1 MLLLRKRKNNL
12 LIIVGN
18 KRNRITWQGQTDIE
32 SWIIEFVK
40 TLNPHAWGPAS
51 SMPNSMNPV
60 FQNLNRTKNFTDE
73 YAEIINNC
81 IFPQKD
87 QTIVL
92 KLVEE
97 LYIKDYVNAIGK
109 IVAPRSTRFTSH
121 TRVCIYLDSK
131 EKESVGLFNRQ
142 VQKRFHQ

>member
-1 MLLLRKRKNNL
+1 
-12 LIIVGN
+12 
-18 KRNRITWQGQTDIE
+18 
-32 SWIIEFVK
+32 
-40 TLNPHAWGPAS
+40 
-51 SMPNSMNPV
+51 MPNSMNPV
-60 FQNLNRTKNFTDE
+60 FQNPNRTKNFTHE

-81 IFPQKD
+81 IFPPKD

-92 KLVEE
+92 KLVEG

-109 IVAPRSTRFTSH
+109 IVAPRSIRFASH